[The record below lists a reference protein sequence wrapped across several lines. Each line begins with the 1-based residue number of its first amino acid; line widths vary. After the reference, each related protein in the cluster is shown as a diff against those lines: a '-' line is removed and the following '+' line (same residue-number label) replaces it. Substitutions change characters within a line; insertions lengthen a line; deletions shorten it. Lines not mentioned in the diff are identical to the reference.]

1 MKNILI
7 LIIAIAFTFK
17 GYAQTTDT
25 VKISNNMIL
34 KGISRTSSNEPLI
47 IIDGNKQLIRGTNAL
62 KEVDPNTI
70 ESINIY
76 KDGSAVELYG
86 NEGSNGVIEIKTK
99 NGKSSVKGTLFLK
112 SDSTLNGKVTGLT
125 IRPQPAHIK
134 GKNLPHFS
142 NKVSRLKIEGK
153 EPLYIVDGKEISDI
167 NSLNPENIESVTV
180 LKEAGTSALYGEKAK
195 DGVVIITTKAT
206 KKDSPK
212 KN

>member
-1 MKNILI
+1 MKTILI
-7 LIIAIAFTFK
+7 AAIAITFTFK

-25 VKISNNMIL
+25 IKISDNIIL
-34 KGISRTSSNEPLI
+34 QGTSKPGGNDPLI
-47 IIDGNKQLIRGTNAL
+47 IIDGSKQLIRGTNAL

-76 KDGSAVELYG
+76 KDESAIALYG
-86 NEGSNGVIEIKTK
+86 AEGSNGVIEIKTK
-99 NGKSSVKGTLFLK
+99 NSKSSIKGKLFLK
-112 SDSTLNGKVTGLT
+112 SDSTLNGKVSGLSV
-125 IRPQPAHIK
+125 RPQSIYLK
-134 GKNLPHFS
+134 GKNSNNFS
-142 NKVSRLKIEGK
+142 WKRSNLKIEGK
-153 EPLYIVDGKEISDI
+153 EPLYIVDGKEIFDI
-167 NSLNPENIESVTV
+167 KSLNPENIESVTV